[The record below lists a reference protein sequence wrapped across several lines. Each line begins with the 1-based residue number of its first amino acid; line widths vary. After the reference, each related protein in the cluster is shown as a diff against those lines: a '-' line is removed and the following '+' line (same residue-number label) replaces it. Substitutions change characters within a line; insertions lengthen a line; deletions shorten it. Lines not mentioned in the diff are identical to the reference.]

1 MGKRLWMLC
10 WGLVTMMTVLAM
22 NLSAVDAKA
31 LLQPP
36 YPPMPAELTYLVG
49 DYRIVAVY
57 PEAAAGFIDKNDIG
71 AVIRIGYDTN
81 SSTSSMGDDGE
92 WFDVSS
98 LHGMA
103 IEASSNSR
111 FSLAINDSNFE
122 CSNFFRLGL
131 PSDYCE
137 NPNAIAEADLDYIEP
152 SVQEGEYAGH
162 VVIGY
167 SSELPTDLVMDGN
180 KIIFYRQETN
190 RPVFEMERIS

>member
-10 WGLVTMMTVLAM
+10 LGLVAMMTVLAM

-31 LLQPP
+31 VLQPP
-36 YPPMPAELTYLVG
+36 YPPNPAELTYLVG

-81 SSTSSMGDDGE
+81 SGTSSYRNGK
-92 WFDVSS
+92 WFNTSS
-98 LHGMA
+98 LYGMA

-111 FSLAINDSNFE
+111 FSLGINDSYFE
-122 CSNFFRLGL
+122 CSKFFGLEL
-131 PSDYCE
+131 PSQYCK
-137 NPNAIAEADLDYIEP
+137 NPNAIAEAELNYIKP

-167 SSELPTDLVMDGN
+167 SSELVTDLVMNGN
-180 KIIFYRQETN
+180 KIIFYHCKTN

>member
-10 WGLVTMMTVLAM
+10 WGLVAMMTVLTM

-31 LLQPP
+31 VLQPP
-36 YPPMPAELTYLVG
+36 YPPDPAELTYLVG

-57 PEAAAGFIDKNDIG
+57 PEAAAGFIDENDMG
-71 AVIRIGYDTN
+71 AVIRIGYYTN
-81 SSTSSMGDDGE
+81 SSSSRYQNGKWVETSS
-92 WFDVSS
+92 
-98 LHGMA
+98 LYGMA

-111 FSLAINDSNFE
+111 FSLGINDSYFE
-122 CSNFFRLGL
+122 CSKFFLLGL
-131 PSDYCE
+131 PSQYCE
-137 NPNAIAEADLDYIEP
+137 IPNAIAKAELSYIKP

-167 SSELPTDLVMDGN
+167 SSELVTDLVMNGN
-180 KIIFYRQETN
+180 KIIFYHHETK

>member
-10 WGLVTMMTVLAM
+10 LGLVAMMTVLTM

-31 LLQPP
+31 VLQPS
-36 YPPMPAELTYLVG
+36 YPPNPAELTYLVG

-57 PEAAAGFIDKNDIG
+57 PEAAAGFIDENDMG

-81 SSTSSMGDDGE
+81 SSSGFYQPTSS
-92 WFDVSS
+92 
-98 LHGMA
+98 LYGMA

-111 FSLAINDSNFE
+111 FSLGINDSYFE
-122 CSNFFRLGL
+122 CSNFFGLDL
-131 PSDYCE
+131 PSQYCE
-137 NPNAIAEADLDYIEP
+137 IPNAIAAARLTYIKP

-167 SSELPTDLVMDGN
+167 SSELFTDLVMNGN
-180 KIIFYRQETN
+180 KIIFYHHKTK

>member
-10 WGLVTMMTVLAM
+10 LGLVAMMTVLAM

-31 LLQPP
+31 VLQPP
-36 YPPMPAELTYLVG
+36 YPPNPAELTYLVG

-57 PEAAAGFIDKNDIG
+57 PEAAAGFIDENDMG
-71 AVIRIGYDTN
+71 AVIRIGYDTE
-81 SSTSSMGDDGE
+81 SSTSSYRNGK
-92 WFDVSS
+92 WFHTSS
-98 LHGMA
+98 LHGLA

-111 FSLAINDSNFE
+111 FSLGINDSYFE
-122 CSNFFRLGL
+122 CSNFFGLDL
-131 PSDYCE
+131 PSQYCE
-137 NPNAIAEADLDYIEP
+137 IPNAIAEARLKYIKP

-167 SSELPTDLVMDGN
+167 SSELFTDLVMNGN
-180 KIIFYRQETN
+180 KIIFYHHETK